1 MKSFLDKIIETK
13 KMEVDQLRSLVSE
26 KELKYVVSEMIL
38 NKKEKRDFFAAL
50 SENPGEVKI
59 IAEIKK
65 ASPSKGN
72 IRPDLDPAVFAS
84 EYEKGGASAVSV
96 LTEKDYFLGSPDDL
110 IKARSA
116 CSLPVIRKDFIFCD
130 YQVYEACAM
139 QADAVLIIAR
149 ILEKDQ
155 IKHLCDLCFSLEIEP
170 LVEIHYAEDAELIKG
185 CGARLIL
192 INNRDLGTF
201 KTSLDVA
208 IEMKNLLEPGQIPIT
223 ASGINSRLDIEKN
236 IEAGITRFLV
246 GESIVRSDDRV
257 AFIRALRGTNRIVE
271 NT

>member
-1 MKSFLDKIIETK
+1 MKSFLDRIIETK
-13 KMEVDQLRSLVSE
+13 KLEIEQLKSIVSE
-26 KELKYVVSEMIL
+26 KELKYVANEAMLS
-38 NKKEKRDFFAAL
+38 KKDQRDFFTAL
-50 SENPGEVKI
+50 SGDPCEVKI

-96 LTEKDYFLGSPDDL
+96 LTEKDFFLGSPEDL

-116 CSLPVIRKDFIFCD
+116 CCIPVLRKDFIICD

-139 QADAVLIIAR
+139 QADAVLVIAR
-149 ILEKDQ
+149 ILEKYE
-155 IKHLCDLCFSLEIEP
+155 IKRLCDLCFSLKMEP
-170 LVEIHYAEDAELIKG
+170 LVEIHSADDVPKIKG
-185 CGARLIL
+185 CGARLVL

-208 IEMKNLLEPGQIPIT
+208 IEMKNMLEPSQIPIT

-236 IEAGITRFLV
+236 IKAGITRFLV
-246 GESIVRSDDRV
+246 GESIVRSEDR
-257 AFIRALRGTNRIVE
+257 AGFIKSLRTCG
-271 NT
+271 

>member
-13 KMEVDQLRSLVSE
+13 KQEIDQLRSIVSE
-26 KELKYVVSEMIL
+26 KELKYVANERLASKNEI
-38 NKKEKRDFFAAL
+38 RDFFSAL
-50 SENPGEVKI
+50 SENPSEVKI

-65 ASPSKGN
+65 ASPSKGD
-72 IRPDLDPAVFAS
+72 IRPDLDPKIFAY
-84 EYEKGGASAVSV
+84 EYEKGGASALSV
-96 LTEKDYFLGSPDDL
+96 LTEKDYFKGSPDDL
-110 IKARSA
+110 MSARKA
-116 CSLPVIRKDFIFCD
+116 CSLPVLRKDFIICD

-155 IKHLCDLCFSLEIEP
+155 IKHLCDLCFSLKIEP
-170 LVEIHYAEDAELIKG
+170 LVEIHSAEDAEIIKG
-185 CGARLIL
+185 CGARLVL

-208 IEMKNLLEPGQIPIT
+208 IEMKNMLEPGQIPIT

-246 GESIVRSDDRV
+246 GESIVRSDDRA
-257 AFIRALRGTNRIVE
+257 AFIRSLKEKSGDIC
-271 NT
+271 